1 MSENKDLLCI
11 IKNNFNLKISH
22 DEIETVIG
30 KSIHSDEVIDLF
42 GSIGISLMMRAD
54 SYEFRKIDFLEK
66 DVIKE
71 KIGQIEN
78 SIPIRLEVE
87 EVIKTTSR
95 YFSDE
100 DIERGEYSLCFSEFQ
115 TQGRGRGSNKWLSPY
130 GSGICF
136 SMIGHLSTESSPLGL
151 SIYCGITLV
160 RILRKLGYEDVS
172 LKWPNDLI
180 HDGKKLGGIL
190 IEISSQSSQDYM
202 FNIGFGVNYD
212 LGSQLNSMQENDF
225 PPTDL
230 LQIRQTVDYSRSE
243 LSGFI
248 AKAIIESLNDF
259 DQQSMLRALKDWPK
273 YDVLHQKEVKI
284 IDRDKCIKGKNIG
297 IHHTGALLIDH
308 HGVIKRVYNG
318 HLVI

>member
-1 MSENKDLLCI
+1 MIEKKGLLDI
-11 IKNNFNLKISH
+11 IKENFDLKISH
-22 DEIETVIG
+22 HEIETLIG
-30 KSIHSDEVIDLF
+30 NSISSDEVIELY
-42 GSIGISLMMRAD
+42 GSMGISLTIKAD
-54 SYEFRKIDFLEK
+54 SYEFRKIDFLKKE
-66 DVIKE
+66 VIKE
-71 KIGQIEN
+71 KIDQID
-78 SIPIRLEVE
+78 SKIPIRLEVE
-87 EVIKTTSR
+87 EVVKTTSR

-100 DIERGEYSLCFSEFQ
+100 DLEIGGYSLCFSEFQ

-151 SIYCGITLV
+151 SIYCGITLA

-180 HDGKKLGGIL
+180 HDKKKLGGIL
-190 IEISSQSSQDYM
+190 IELSSQSSKDYI
-202 FNIGFGVNYD
+202 FNIGFGINYD
-212 LGSQLNSMQENDF
+212 LGPQLNSMQENDF

-230 LQIRQTVDYSRSE
+230 LQIRQAVDYSRSE

-259 DQQSMLRALKDWPK
+259 DQQSMLRALKDWPT
-273 YDVLHQKEVKI
+273 YDVFHKKEVKI
-284 IDRDKCIKGKNIG
+284 IEGDKCIKGKNIG

-308 HGVIKRVYNG
+308 KGVIKRVYNG
-318 HLVI
+318 HLVT

>member
-1 MSENKDLLCI
+1 MSENKDLLRI

-30 KSIHSDEVIDLF
+30 KSIQSDEVIDLF
-42 GSIGISLMMRAD
+42 GSIGISLMMKAD

-151 SIYCGITLV
+151 SIYCGITLA

-190 IEISSQSSQDYM
+190 IEISSQSEQDYM

-212 LGSQLNSMQENDF
+212 LGPQLNSMQENDF

>member
-1 MSENKDLLCI
+1 MSENKNLLGI
-11 IKNNFNLKISH
+11 IKDNFNLKISH
-22 DEIETVIG
+22 YEIETLIG
-30 KSIHSDEVIDLF
+30 RSIRSDEVIDLF
-42 GSIGISLMMRAD
+42 ESMGISLMMKAD

-71 KIGQIEN
+71 KIGQMES

-87 EVIKTTSR
+87 DVIKTTSR

-100 DIERGEYSLCFSEFQ
+100 VLEGGEYSLCFSEFQ

-136 SMIGHLSTESSPLGL
+136 SMIGHLSNESSPLGL

-190 IEISSQSSQDYM
+190 IELSSQSSKDYM
-202 FNIGFGVNYD
+202 FNIGIGINYD
-212 LGSQLNSMQENDF
+212 LGPQLNSMQENDF

-230 LQIRQTVDYSRSE
+230 SQIRQAVDYSRSE

-284 IDRDKCIKGKNIG
+284 IERDKCIKGKNIG

-308 HGVIKRVYNG
+308 RGVIKRVYNG

>member
-1 MSENKDLLCI
+1 MSENKNLLGI
-11 IKNNFNLKISH
+11 IKDNFNLKISH
-22 DEIETVIG
+22 YEIETLIG
-30 KSIHSDEVIDLF
+30 RSIRSDEVIDLF
-42 GSIGISLMMRAD
+42 ESMGISLMMKAD

-151 SIYCGITLV
+151 SIYCGITLA

-190 IEISSQSSQDYM
+190 IEISSQSEQDYM

-212 LGSQLNSMQENDF
+212 LGPQLNSMQENDF

>member
-1 MSENKDLLCI
+1 MSENKDLLRI

-42 GSIGISLMMRAD
+42 GSIGISLMMKAD

-136 SMIGHLSTESSPLGL
+136 SIIGHLSTESSPLGL
-151 SIYCGITLV
+151 SIYCGITLA

-190 IEISSQSSQDYM
+190 IEISSQSEQDYM

-212 LGSQLNSMQENDF
+212 LGPQLNSMQENDF

>member
-1 MSENKDLLCI
+1 MIENKFLLEI
-11 IKNNFNLKISH
+11 IKENFDLKISH
-22 DEIETVIG
+22 HEIETLIG
-30 KSIHSDEVIDLF
+30 NSITNDEVIELYR
-42 GSIGISLMMRAD
+42 SMGISLLIKAD

-66 DVIKE
+66 KVIKE
-71 KIGQIEN
+71 KIDQIDSEMT
-78 SIPIRLEVE
+78 IRLEVE

-100 DIERGEYSLCFSEFQ
+100 DLERDKYALCFSEFQ
-115 TQGRGRGSNKWLSPY
+115 TQGRGRGTNKWLSPY

-136 SMIGHLSTESSPLGL
+136 SIVGHLSSESSPLGL

-160 RILRKLGYEDVS
+160 RILRKLGCEDVS

-190 IEISSQSSQDYM
+190 TELSSQSSKDYM
-202 FNIGFGVNYD
+202 FNIGIGVNYD
-212 LGSQLNSMQENDF
+212 LGPHLNSMQENDF

-230 LQIRQTVDYSRSE
+230 LQIIQAVDYSRSE

-248 AKAIIESLNDF
+248 AKAIIESLYDF
-259 DQQSMLRALKDWPK
+259 DQQSMLNALNDWPE

-284 IDRDKCIKGKNIG
+284 IQGNNCVKGKNVG
-297 IHHTGALLIDH
+297 IDYTGALLIDQ
-308 HGVIKRVYNG
+308 HGAIKRVYNG

>member
-1 MSENKDLLCI
+1 MTENKILLKI
-11 IKNNFNLKISH
+11 IKENFDLKISH
-22 DEIETVIG
+22 HEIETLIG
-30 KSIHSDEVIDLF
+30 KSICSDEIIELY
-42 GSIGISLMMRAD
+42 GSMGISLMTKAD

-66 DVIKE
+66 EVIKE
-71 KIGQIEN
+71 KIDQIDTKM
-78 SIPIRLEVE
+78 PIQLEVK

-100 DIERGEYSLCFSEFQ
+100 DLERGGYSLCFSEFQ
-115 TQGRGRGSNKWLSPY
+115 TQGKGRGTNKWLSPY

-136 SMIGHLSTESSPLGL
+136 SIVGHLSSESSPLGL

-180 HDGKKLGGIL
+180 HNGKKLGGIL
-190 IEISSQSSQDYM
+190 TELSSQSSKDYM
-202 FNIGFGVNYD
+202 FNIGIGINYD
-212 LGSQLNSMQENDF
+212 LGPQLNSMQENDF

-230 LQIRQTVDYSRSE
+230 LQIRQAVDYSRSE

-259 DQQSMLRALKDWPK
+259 DRQSILRALKDWTK
-273 YDVLHQKEVKI
+273 YDVFHKKEVKI
-284 IDRDKCIKGKNIG
+284 IEGDKCIKGKNIG

-308 HGVIKRVYNG
+308 KGVIKRVYNG
-318 HLVI
+318 HLVT